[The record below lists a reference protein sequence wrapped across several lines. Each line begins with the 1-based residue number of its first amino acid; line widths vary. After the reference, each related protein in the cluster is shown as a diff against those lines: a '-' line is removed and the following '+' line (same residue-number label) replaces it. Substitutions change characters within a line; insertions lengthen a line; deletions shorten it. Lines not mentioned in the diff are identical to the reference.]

1 MRWLTFLDESIK
13 VHSFIKMF
21 RQTLNVK
28 NNYQQSIS
36 NAEYAPYVLIELT
49 ESINLRHN
57 FYFVW
62 SKYGYV
68 NTIMSNSKI
77 NTKVWIFFS
86 TTCTHGIRR
95 GGMRRFEGGHFLKL
109 YIEILVHP
117 KQLKFFRIQIST
129 MYNLFN
135 YLAHFQDLMLS

>member
-21 RQTLNVK
+21 RQTLNVI
-28 NNYQQSIS
+28 NNSQQSIS

-95 GGMRRFEGGHFLKL
+95 GNETIWRWPFFKTIHRNISASQT
-109 YIEILVHP
+109 IEV
-117 KQLKFFRIQIST
+117 
-129 MYNLFN
+129 
-135 YLAHFQDLMLS
+135 FQNPNFYYVQPF